1 MRHTMEGNVTK
12 VVLGCIAFMQF
23 MTIVFVL
30 GIPTEKVEMVCVGI
44 YDNPNAVRCYQQW
57 SQDLKEESHFTMWMW
72 RKNM

>member
-1 MRHTMEGNVTK
+1 MEGNVTK

-44 YDNPNAVRCYQQW
+44 YDNPNAVRCYEQ
-57 SQDLKEESHFTMWMW
+57 
-72 RKNM
+72 